1 MTSNRATSA
10 ASVVAERVGQ
20 DEAPW
25 RGAPRPPGRDASRVG
40 WLRALPQV
48 LREFGCDPERVLSES
63 GIAPS
68 LFEDDGNEI
77 PFRVAGELLAN
88 CVRATGCP
96 HFALLVGA
104 RFDPEVMGET
114 ARLMANSPT
123 VGEALRT
130 FILQFHLL
138 DSGAVPML
146 LQASRGR
153 VVLAHTIYAP
163 NVPSL
168 DQFADV
174 AMAIG
179 VNLLRGLCGT
189 SWQPLHVSL
198 PHRSPAD
205 AVPYQ
210 RILGRN
216 VTFNAKLAAIVFAA
230 SWLEQPVLGRD
241 VDRLA
246 RLRARVGP
254 EQPQPALPLAHLV
267 RRALRPMVFSGTCTE
282 SAVARLF
289 ALHPRTLRRQLGAEG
304 ETFLKLLNE
313 TRLAIAQ
320 QLLRDTD
327 LRIAEIAVAMHYSD
341 ATALTRAFRTQA
353 RLSPA
358 EWRKRERTR
367 AHDG

>member
-10 ASVVAERVGQ
+10 ASVVAERSR
-20 DEAPW
+20 
-25 RGAPRPPGRDASRVG
+25 RGDAPRQPSSGASRVG

-63 GIAPS
+63 GVAPS
-68 LFEDDGNEI
+68 LFGDDANEI
-77 PFRVAGELLAN
+77 PFRVGGVLLAN
-88 CVRATGCP
+88 CVHATGCP

-114 ARLMANSPT
+114 ARLMASSPT
-123 VGEALRT
+123 VGAALRT

-138 DSGAVPML
+138 DAGAVPML
-146 LQASRGR
+146 LPASRGR
-153 VVLAHTIYAP
+153 VILAHSIYAP
-163 NVPSL
+163 DVPSL
-168 DQFADV
+168 DQFADL

-179 VNLLRGLCGT
+179 VNLVRGLCGA
-189 SWQPLHVSL
+189 SWQPLRVSL
-198 PHRSPAD
+198 PHRPPAD

-216 VTFNAKLAAIVFAA
+216 VTFNAELAAIVFAA
-230 SWLEQPVLGRD
+230 SWLEQPVLGGD
-241 VDRLA
+241 ADRLA

-254 EQPQPALPLAHLV
+254 ERPQPALPLAHLV
-267 RRALRPMVFSGTCTE
+267 RRALRPMVFTGTCTE

-289 ALHPRTLRRQLGAEG
+289 ALHPRTLRRRLGSEG

-313 TRLAIAQ
+313 ARLTIAQ

-327 LRIAEIAVAMHYSD
+327 MRVAEIAVAMHYSD
-341 ATALTRAFRTQA
+341 ATALTRAFRVQVG
-353 RLSPA
+353 LSPID
-358 EWRKRERTR
+358 WRKRERMH
-367 AHDG
+367 AAGG